1 MGGAFLFAQKRTQ
14 PKNSCCSGIAALFQ
28 KERTAANGTRPGA
41 AGHQNNFIDI
51 MAVFCQELFDF
62 LSNIMHRGIKKMIV
76 LDNFMRIDK
85 RFIQKADLKLRRFQF
100 A

>member
-1 MGGAFLFAQKRTQ
+1 
-14 PKNSCCSGIAALFQ
+14 
-28 KERTAANGTRPGA
+28 
-41 AGHQNNFIDI
+41 

-62 LSNIMHRGIKKMIV
+62 FSNIMYRGIKKMIV
-76 LDNFMRIDK
+76 LDNFIRIDK